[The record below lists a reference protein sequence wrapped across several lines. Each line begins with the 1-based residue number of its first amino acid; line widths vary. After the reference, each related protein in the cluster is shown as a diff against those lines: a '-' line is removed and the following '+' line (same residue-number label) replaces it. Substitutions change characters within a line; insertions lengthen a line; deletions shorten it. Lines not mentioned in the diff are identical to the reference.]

1 MTKSTVTLE
10 LKVREGTRIR
20 GWGEEATYEYNL
32 RHEKL
37 QGELKFRCKRKDLE
51 EILKDM
57 GANTDKFD
65 DVAEVSLV
73 DVGDE
78 LSRSSTGMPLS
89 ERDQKELQE
98 LLSPDKPAKNQS
110 KSGFKIRIG

>member
-10 LKVREGTRIR
+10 LKVVEGTRIK
-20 GWGEEATYEYNL
+20 GWSEEAVHEYNL

-37 QGELKFRCKRKDLE
+37 SGELKFRCKRKDLE

-57 GANTDKFD
+57 GANLEKFD
-65 DVAEVSLV
+65 DVSDVSML

-78 LSRSSTGMPLS
+78 LARASTGMPLS
-89 ERDQKELQE
+89 ERDQQELQS
-98 LLSPDKPAKNQS
+98 LLSPDKPAAAQQ
-110 KSGFKIRIG
+110 KSGYKIRIG